1 MTSSS
6 DLRPAVAAAERET
19 GTGWLMLVV
28 LLGGQF
34 MALLDVTI
42 VNVAMPTIGRSL
54 HASGAELQLV
64 VAGYTVSYA
73 MLLITG
79 ARLGDLAGRRR
90 MFTYGVGLFTLASL
104 TCGLAPDIGVL
115 IAARFV
121 QGAGA
126 AAMMPQIMSVIQVRF
141 SGAAR
146 ARALSAYT
154 AVLSSG
160 FVAGQV
166 IGGALVSA
174 DLFGTAWRPVFLV
187 NVPIGLAVLALVP
200 RVVPADEPSRAPG
213 TVEDRARLRGV
224 PGGRPPGS
232 APRRLDLPG
241 LAVAVPAVCLIVLP
255 LMLGHQENW
264 PAWILACI
272 ALGFVLAAVFF
283 RTERTVAAR
292 GGDPLL
298 SLSVFRSPGLLS
310 GLIAVFVLMVTYG
323 GWLFSFAIYLQEG
336 RGDSALRAGLTIA
349 PAAVAFGLCG
359 YFWRRLPVSI
369 HHLLPPLGCLV
380 GGAGYAALGLI
391 VRSGASGGPLLQVF
405 LVVTGVGLALGFSP
419 LVTHAL
425 VRVPVR
431 EAADASGLLTTTF
444 QLGQAVGV
452 AVFGSVFL
460 TLAARGPV
468 HPTGVAPA
476 VVSGHAL
483 SVTLAW
489 AALAMALAVG
499 AAVPLARVV
508 LAASPRVSG
517 Q

>member
-6 DLRPAVAAAERET
+6 DLRPSAVAAGERET
-19 GTGWLMLVV
+19 GAGWLMLVV

-90 MFTYGVGLFTLASL
+90 VFTYGVGLFTLASL
-104 TCGLAPDIGVL
+104 TCGLAPGIGVL

-166 IGGALVSA
+166 VGGALVSA
-174 DLFGTAWRPVFLV
+174 DLFGTGWRPVFLV

-200 RVVPADEPSRAPG
+200 RVVPADPPTRA
-213 TVEDRARLRGV
+213 
-224 PGGRPPGS
+224 PGS

-241 LAVAVPAVCLIVLP
+241 LAIAVPAVFLIVLP

-272 ALGFVLAAVFF
+272 AVGFLLAGVFF
-283 RTERTVAAR
+283 FTERAVAAR

-310 GLIAVFVLMVTYG
+310 GLVAVFVLMITYG

-336 RGDSALRAGLTIA
+336 RGDSAMRAGLTIA

-359 YFWRRLPVSI
+359 YFWRRLPASI
-369 HHLLPPLGCLV
+369 HHLLPPLGCLA
-380 GGAGYAALGLI
+380 GGAGYVALGLTL
-391 VRSGASGGPLLQVF
+391 RSGASGGPLLQTF

-419 LVTHAL
+419 LVTQAL
-425 VRVPVR
+425 VRVPTR
-431 EAADASGLLTTTF
+431 EAADASGLLTTAI

-452 AVFGSVFL
+452 AVLGGVFL
-460 TLAARGPV
+460 TLTARGLASPV
-468 HPTGVAPA
+468 HPAAVASA
-476 VVSGHAL
+476 AISGHGL
-483 SVTLAW
+483 YVTLAW
-489 AALAMALAVG
+489 AALAMVLAVA
-499 AAVPLARVV
+499 AAVPLARLVR
-508 LAASPRVSG
+508 ATSPRVSG
-517 Q
+517 R